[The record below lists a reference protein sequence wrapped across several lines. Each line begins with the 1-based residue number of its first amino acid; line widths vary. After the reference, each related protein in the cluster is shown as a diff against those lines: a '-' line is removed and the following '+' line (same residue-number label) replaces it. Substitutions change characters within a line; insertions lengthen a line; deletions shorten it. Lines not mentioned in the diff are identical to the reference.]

1 MNIKQILLLLKL
13 RWWLVLALFA
23 VIVGVTTAYSLV
35 MPRQYTAS
43 SSLLL
48 DVVAPNASLD
58 IVSNLMMPG
67 HMATQSNVIASDRV
81 ASRVVDML
89 GLAKN
94 PSAVEQWRETTQGRI
109 GLETYYGD
117 LLLRH
122 LTVET
127 VPQSSMLLVSF
138 TGKDPK
144 FAAAVTNAFVKAY
157 LDLSVEIALEPV
169 RRAQETLEERLSV
182 LRGDLRK
189 AQDQL
194 TAFTQKKGIVISNER
209 LDLEQQR
216 LNALEGSLAT
226 ALAEEANQVATRAQ
240 SGGDASVEISSSP
253 VVQGMRQQL
262 SAAEAK
268 LKEVDAIYGSR
279 HPQRLQLEAQVGEL
293 RAQLNRETGR
303 VTATSVNVSNIAKGR
318 VKELRTLIE
327 QQKRTLL
334 GLRSERDEAKV
345 MLNDVDQAQ
354 KNLQAMAD
362 IIAINA
368 NKAQSNQA
376 PAKVLSPAIEPL
388 DHSKPNIPKNIAL
401 AVVMGLLTGL
411 AAAVGWEFLDRRVRS
426 EDDMLVADGVPVIG
440 VLSAKPLDARARILP
455 APVRHRQLGGGFAP
469 QLTLDG
475 GAS

>member
-23 VIVGVTTAYSLV
+23 VIVGVTTAVSVV

-48 DVVAPNASLD
+48 DIRPDPVLGVIAPT
-58 IVSNLMMPG
+58 LMNPG

-109 GLETYYGD
+109 GLETYYGE
-117 LLLRH
+117 LLLRS
-122 LTVET
+122 LTVDT
-127 VPQSSMLLVSF
+127 APQSSMLVVSF

-144 FAAAVTNAFVKAY
+144 FAAAVTNAFVRSY
-157 LDLSVEIALEPV
+157 LDLSVEIAVEPV
-169 RRAQETLEERLSV
+169 RETLRVYDDRLRV
-182 LRGDLRK
+182 LRAELEK

-194 TAFTQKKGIVISNER
+194 SAFQQKKGIVISNER

-293 RAQLNRETGR
+293 RAQLSRETAR

-345 MLNDVDQAQ
+345 MLNDVEQAQ
-354 KNLQAMAD
+354 KNLQTVAD
-362 IIAINA
+362 ARA
-368 NKAQSNQA
+368 RAATEAQSNQA

-411 AAAVGWEFLDRRVRS
+411 AAAIGWEFLDRRVRS

-475 GAS
+475 GAP